1 MNTRVFT
8 AVPPPSG
15 DRSIMGPGSLI
26 RETWEAIPIVLLLMA
41 GGMIALKSGVRRSDS
56 SQSLRQIA
64 GNLSQMILRV
74 VGYVA
79 VLLALQYWIGLRPQ
93 LGW

>member
-1 MNTRVFT
+1 
-8 AVPPPSG
+8 
-15 DRSIMGPGSLI
+15 MGPGSLI